1 MTVYM
6 NDNICVFICL
16 NNINCDYQNT
26 FAIYFKNKFGDFSYN
41 KLLILLIK
49 IILILFT

>member
-6 NDNICVFICL
+6 NDNICVFICF
-16 NNINCDYQNT
+16 NNINIDDQNT
-26 FAIYFKNKFGDFSYN
+26 YKIFFLIKFSDFSYN